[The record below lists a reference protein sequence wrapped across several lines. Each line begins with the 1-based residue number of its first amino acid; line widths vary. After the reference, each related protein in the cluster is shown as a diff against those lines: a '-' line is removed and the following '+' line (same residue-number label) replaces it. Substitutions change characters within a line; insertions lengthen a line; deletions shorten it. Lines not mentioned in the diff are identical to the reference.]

1 MGEVWLAE
9 DTRLQRRV
17 ALKMVRAA
25 AAADTASRER
35 LMREARAAA
44 ALNHPHIATV
54 HDVLEEQGEVVIV
67 FEYVE
72 GETLHARIARERLP
86 VPEAVD
92 IATQI
97 ARALAAAHAH
107 GIVHRDLKP
116 ANVIIGA
123 DRHVKVLDFGI
134 ARILAVGV
142 TQTTAAAPPVTAS
155 GMGFIGTASY
165 AAPEQMVSSAVDAR
179 ADLYALGVVL
189 FEMLSGKRPFP
200 GSDPVQLATSK
211 LSTDAPLVSSTGQ
224 LVPPDLEQLVAMLL
238 ERDRDRRPASAQD
251 VVLLL
256 RDISGEP
263 STVRLSSLRPR
274 RLWAPLAVSM
284 LIALLAGYG
293 LWQWPL
299 RPAPGSSTAPVIAVV
314 PLENV
319 SGDASK
325 DFVAAGIAE
334 SLITSLAALRS
345 ITVLSRA
352 AVVDARTRASD
363 SRKLIQDLGATYLV
377 EGSIQESGGV
387 YRISV
392 NLIRPD
398 RSIVWGDAVQGATQD
413 IFDLQSRLAVKVVDA
428 LRVEVTPTD
437 RQRMNAPITASAV
450 ALEKYWQGRALFDRR
465 DVKSNLDSAIAAYE
479 SAIAIDPRFALAHAA
494 LGEAYWVKY
503 NDTREPALA
512 TRATEEGYAALRI
525 DANAAAVRYS
535 LAVTLAGTGQLD
547 EAVAELRQA
556 LVLQPNYD
564 DARRQLGQVLAT
576 QGHIEEAITEFNNAI
591 AARPDAWINYSA
603 LGRSLYSA
611 GRHKEAIAAFE
622 KVTQLQPDNALGF
635 QQLGTALQQTA
646 DYDRAVESYK
656 KALAIRPVA
665 QVYSNLGALY
675 HLRHD
680 YQAAVE
686 AYRHAIELRPNS
698 AATHRNLGD
707 ALGKLGER
715 QQAMAA
721 YQTAVKLVDADL
733 RVNPR
738 DAVTIASSAV
748 YLAKVGRLDEAK
760 ERLRNAV
767 QLAPRD
773 NVVCHRAA
781 IVNVLTGDRPAALES
796 IRLAIQNGYS
806 KTSIAEDDEFESLKN
821 DEQFKRLIAP

>member
-25 AAADTASRER
+25 GADAASRER

-72 GETLHARIARERLP
+72 GETLHARIMRERIP
-86 VPEAVD
+86 VPDAID
-92 IATQI
+92 IASQI
-97 ARALAAAHAH
+97 ARALAAAHAQ
-107 GIVHRDLKP
+107 GIIHRDLKP
-116 ANVIIGA
+116 ANVIVGA
-123 DRHVKVLDFGI
+123 DRHVKVLDFGV
-134 ARILAVGV
+134 ARVLVLGA
-142 TQTTAAAPPVTAS
+142 TQTTAAAPPATAS

-189 FEMLSGKRPFP
+189 FEMVSGRRPFQ

-211 LSTDAPLVSSTGQ
+211 LSTDAPPLSSTGQ
-224 LVPPDLEQLVAMLL
+224 LVPPALERLVASLL
-238 ERDRDRRPASAQD
+238 ERDRDRRPATARD
-251 VVLLL
+251 VLAEL
-256 RDISGEP
+256 RAISGAP
-263 STVRLSSLRPR
+263 STAALPFTRSRGSLV
-274 RLWAPLAVSM
+274 AIMVYA
-284 LIALLAGYG
+284 LIVILGGYG
-293 LWQWPL
+293 LWQWQL
-299 RPAPGSSTAPVIAVV
+299 RLDPASSTAPPVIAVV
-314 PLENV
+314 PLANV

-325 DFVAAGIAE
+325 DYVAAGIAE
-334 SLITSLAALRS
+334 SLISSLASLRS

-352 AVVDARTRASD
+352 AVADARTRAPD

-387 YRISV
+387 YRISI

-398 RSIVWGDAVQGATQD
+398 QSIAWADAVQGATQD
-413 IFDLQSRLAVKVVDA
+413 IFDLQSRLAAKVVDA

-437 RQRMNAPITASAV
+437 RQRMNAPITASAA
-450 ALEKYWQGRALFDRR
+450 ALEKYWQGRALLDRR
-465 DVKSNLDSAIAAYE
+465 DVTSNLDGAIAAYE

-494 LGEAYWVKY
+494 LGQAYWLKY
-503 NDTREPALA
+503 DETREPALA
-512 TRATEEGYAALRI
+512 ARATEAGYAALRL
-525 DANAAAVRYS
+525 DANAPAVRYS

-576 QGHIEEAITEFNNAI
+576 QGHVEEAITEFNRAI

-603 LGRSLYSA
+603 LGRSMYSA
-611 GRHKEAIAAFE
+611 GKYQEAIAAFE

-635 QQLGTALQQTA
+635 QQLGTALQQTGER
-646 DYDRAVESYK
+646 DRAVESYK
-656 KALAIRPVA
+656 KALAIRPFA

-680 YQAAVE
+680 YQAAVD
-686 AYRHAIELRPNS
+686 AYRISIELRPNS

-707 ALGKLGER
+707 ALLRLGNRAE
-715 QQAMAA
+715 AIAA
-721 YQTAVKLVDADL
+721 YQTAVKLIEADL

-738 DAVTIASSAV
+738 DPVLIASSAV
-748 YLAKVGRLDEAK
+748 YLVKAGRPDEAQS
-760 ERLRNAV
+760 RLVKAL
-767 QLAPRD
+767 QLAPND
-773 NVVCHRAA
+773 NVVRQRAA
-781 IVNVLTGDRPAALES
+781 IVNVLTGDRASALES

-806 KTSIAEDDEFESLKN
+806 KSSIAEDDEFETLKN
-821 DEQFKRLIAP
+821 DPQFTRLIAP